1 MRLYRNYSYLSSLTL
16 RSLRS
21 LGFNHSNATGI
32 GIK

>member
-21 LGFNHSNATGI
+21 LWLKHSETTVNDN
-32 GIK
+32 

>member
-21 LGFNHSNATGI
+21 LWLKPSETTVNDN
-32 GIK
+32 